1 MEKYRIAICEDE
13 EKEIIQ
19 LKENLKKILAE
30 DMKNKN
36 AIENRVEIK
45 NKIEVKNIIIEEFES
60 AEELLKSDLSKID
73 IFLMD
78 IMMGEMN
85 GMDAAKKIREM
96 NIDSEII
103 FITGNVEFVRDGY
116 KVNAYRYLLK
126 PVEIEELRESII
138 SCFAEIGKK
147 KGKFIVL
154 SRKGEIEKL
163 KINDIDYIEVIK
175 REIIV
180 HKNGEEVEYT
190 GTSIEKLE
198 EKLEDFKF
206 FRCHK
211 SYLVNLEKVDLI
223 KTGEVVVNGKSVPV
237 SKYRA
242 KDLKREFTAILG
254 DMIC

>member
-13 EKEIIQ
+13 EKERIQ

-30 DMKNKN
+30 YMKNKN
-36 AIENRVEIK
+36 VIENRVEIK
-45 NKIEVKNIIIEEFES
+45 NKIEVENIIIEEFES

-138 SCFAEIGKK
+138 SCFTELGKK

-154 SRKGEIEKL
+154 SRKGEMEKL
-163 KINDIDYIEVIK
+163 KIDDIDYIEVIK

>member
-13 EKEIIQ
+13 EKERIQ

-30 DMKNKN
+30 DMKNK
-36 AIENRVEIK
+36 IE
-45 NKIEVKNIIIEEFES
+45 IENIIIEEFES

-85 GMDAAKKIREM
+85 GMEAAKKIREM
-96 NIDSEII
+96 NINSEII
-103 FITGNVEFVRDGY
+103 FITGNVEFVIDGY
-116 KVNAYRYLLK
+116 KVNAYRYILK
-126 PVEIEELRESII
+126 PVEIEELKESII
-138 SCFAEIGKK
+138 SCFAELGKK
-147 KGKFIVL
+147 KGRFIAL
-154 SRKGEIEKL
+154 SRKGEMEKL
-163 KINDIDYIEVIK
+163 KIDDIDYIEVIK
-175 REIIV
+175 RNIIV

-211 SYLVNLEKVDLI
+211 SYLVNLEKVDSV
-223 KTGEVVVNGKSVPV
+223 KTDEVVVNGKNVPV

>member
-1 MEKYRIAICEDE
+1 MEKYRIAICEDQ
-13 EKEIIQ
+13 EKERIQ

-30 DMKNKN
+30 YMKNKN
-36 AIENRVEIK
+36 VIENRVEIK
-45 NKIEVKNIIIEEFES
+45 NKIEVENIIIEEFES
-60 AEELLKSDLSKID
+60 AEELLKYDLSKID

-116 KVNAYRYLLK
+116 KVNAYRYILK

-138 SCFAEIGKK
+138 SCFAELGKK

-154 SRKGEIEKL
+154 SRKGEMEKL
-163 KINDIDYIEVIK
+163 KIDDIDYIEVIK

-211 SYLVNLEKVDLI
+211 SYLVNLDKVDLI